1 MMLEK
6 KNKKKIS
13 KKYNQVR
20 RGCIC
25 IAAGAKHSRRHS
37 AIGCNQPP
45 PPLSSQ
51 QQSASLNEKFCLCS
65 FYTLI
70 PALERR
76 KNDDHK

>member
-37 AIGCNQPP
+37 AIDAADAISRHRRFPANNN
-45 PPLSSQ
+45 PL
-51 QQSASLNEKFCLCS
+51 
-65 FYTLI
+65 
-70 PALERR
+70 R
-76 KNDDHK
+76 